1 MTADVKIILDKWAKE
16 KILDLKEFYMNKLV
30 SNYNTSP
37 LKATGKFG
45 QSLAYS
51 IDEKSLVIYTSVG
64 YLSAMVDGTSPSE
77 ARGFSFDSLY
87 RDLIEWATAKPVK
100 LSGISKETFAF
111 RAAQSIQKYGTT
123 IYQLYGKKGQDTGLI
138 SKVFTE
144 EEILEIMD
152 EIGSS
157 MIVTMETKIFAELW

>member
-51 IDEKSLVIYTSVG
+51 IDDKSLVIYTSVG

-100 LSGISKETFAF
+100 VDNVKTFAYQ
-111 RAAQSIQKYGTT
+111 AARSIREHGTT